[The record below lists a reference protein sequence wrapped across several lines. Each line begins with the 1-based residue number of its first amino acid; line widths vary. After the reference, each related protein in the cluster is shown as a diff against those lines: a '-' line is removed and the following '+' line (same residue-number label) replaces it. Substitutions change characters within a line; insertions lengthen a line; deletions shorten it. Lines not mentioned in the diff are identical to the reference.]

1 MKLRRSSTVFVFLC
15 AMLAVIL
22 PLKVYAH
29 AVLVESRPPV
39 GAVVKGPVIPLWL
52 RFNVRVDGS
61 RSRCTLVLPDGSTK
75 PLVLDLQSKPD
86 VITGRVTASLAGD
99 YKLRWQ
105 VLAAD
110 GHITRGEFVLK
121 VK

>member
-1 MKLRRSSTVFVFLC
+1 MKLRRCSTALVFLC

-29 AVLVESRPPV
+29 AVLVESRPSV

-75 PLVLDLQSKPD
+75 PLALDLQSKPD
-86 VITGRVTASLAGD
+86 VITGKVIASFAGD

-110 GHITRGEFVLK
+110 GHITRGELVLK